1 MFEKWI
7 TAQWNEIP
15 MVLLSCLITYSLI
28 LVYTRIAGL
37 RSFSKMSASDFVM
50 TLAVGSIFASTIS
63 MSTPTLLIG
72 LTALAS
78 LFFGQWLL
86 ALLRQ
91 KSDWFSELID
101 NEPLLLMHGRHILD
115 ENLEKANVT
124 RADVYGK
131 LREANALNYDQVLAV
146 IFETTGD
153 ISVLHADDPEARLEP
168 DFFQNVIGAE
178 RLLKNREIETST
190 LANIR

>member
-1 MFEKWI
+1 MFTKWI
-7 TAQWNEIP
+7 TGQWNEIP
-15 MVLLSCLITYSLI
+15 MVLLSCLVTYSLI
-28 LVYTRIAGL
+28 LVYTRVTGL

-50 TLAVGSIFASTIS
+50 TLAVGSIFASIIS
-63 MSTPTLLIG
+63 MSTPSVVIG

-86 ALLRQ
+86 ALLRL
-91 KSDWFSELID
+91 KFNWFSKLVD
-101 NEPLLLMHGRHILD
+101 NEPLLLMHGRHMLE

-153 ISVLHADDPEARLEP
+153 ISVLHADDPEIKLEP
-168 DFFQNVIGAE
+168 DFFQNVIGSE
-178 RLLKNREIETST
+178 RLLEDHEIETSS
-190 LANIR
+190 LAHVR